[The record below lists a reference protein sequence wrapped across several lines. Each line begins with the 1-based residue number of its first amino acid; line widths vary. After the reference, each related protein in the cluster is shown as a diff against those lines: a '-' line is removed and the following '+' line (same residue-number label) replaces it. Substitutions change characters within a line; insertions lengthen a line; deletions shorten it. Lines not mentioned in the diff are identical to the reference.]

1 MARARLRE
9 MPTYG
14 RLLIVTIAWGTLAFG
29 AVYPWAYWPLAI
41 ASIGLGLWGIAL
53 GGTWADPRTRHLS
66 LALGAI
72 AAAVFIQIIDVPY
85 SWLDTLSPSVERFLR
100 EFQIGYLPAGRHALS
115 LDPAAT
121 AVAFGLF
128 CAFALLL
135 IGLVRAIRF
144 VRLDAFMI
152 QLMTLGVGLAIFGV
166 VQKALIDEVNPALY
180 GFWKPEHGGNPFGP
194 FVNRNHF
201 AGWMVMVLPLVIGY
215 SCAVVYRSR
224 RPRAGDWSGWLRWIA
239 TVEASRFLLVN
250 FVVVALGMSLALTGS
265 RSGIASLAVAI
276 AVFGAFLLTRRG
288 ARRARLMAAVYL
300 GVLLV
305 SAVTWAGVDR
315 TVDRFGRASS
325 DAGGRLDAW
334 SDTVEIIRDFP
345 AFGSGVGTYGQAMLL
360 YQTGGRDVMYAHAH
374 NDYLQIVAEGG
385 LVVALPALVALGVV
399 VVVVRRRLSSG
410 DDDPLTYWVR
420 VGAVAG
426 LAGIAAQSVV
436 EFSLQMPGNRVMF
449 VVLLALAMHRPLRR
463 SVDANRV

>member
-1 MARARLRE
+1 M
-9 MPTYG
+9 
-14 RLLIVTIAWGTLAFG
+14 
-29 AVYPWAYWPLAI
+29 
-41 ASIGLGLWGIAL
+41 
-53 GGTWADPRTRHLS
+53 
-66 LALGAI
+66 
-72 AAAVFIQIIDVPY
+72 AAA
-85 SWLDTLSPSVERFLR
+85 
-100 EFQIGYLPAGRHALS
+100 
-115 LDPAAT
+115 
-121 AVAFGLF
+121 
-128 CAFALLL
+128 
-135 IGLVRAIRF
+135 
-144 VRLDAFMI
+144 
-152 QLMTLGVGLAIFGV
+152 
-166 VQKALIDEVNPALY
+166 
-180 GFWKPEHGGNPFGP
+180 
-194 FVNRNHF
+194 
-201 AGWMVMVLPLVIGY
+201 
-215 SCAVVYRSR
+215 
-224 RPRAGDWSGWLRWIA
+224 
-239 TVEASRFLLVN
+239 
-250 FVVVALGMSLALTGS
+250 
-265 RSGIASLAVAI
+265 
-276 AVFGAFLLTRRG
+276 
-288 ARRARLMAAVYL
+288 YL

-385 LVVALPALVALGVV
+385 LLVTLPVLVALGGV

-449 VVLLALAMHRPLRR
+449 VLLLALAMHRPLRR